1 MAPSDKIRVLLAED
15 HAVVR
20 ESIRQLLD
28 REGDLEVVGEAGDG
42 EGAVRLATQ
51 LNPDVVVMDVAMPNM
66 NGIEAT
72 RRIKTLSAATAVLAL
87 TAYDYDQ
94 YIFALLEAGAA
105 GYLLKDVSGQEL
117 IGAIRAVRRGDSV
130 LHPTVARKVVAR
142 FRGRSDRPS
151 EEEKLGFL
159 TKREIEV
166 LKGAA
171 KGMCNK
177 DIAEELFLSVRS
189 VESHMGS
196 ILNKLG
202 VGSRT
207 EAVVHALKKGWFTL
221 EDLDIE

>member
-1 MAPSDKIRVLLAED
+1 M
-15 HAVVR
+15 
-20 ESIRQLLD
+20 
-28 REGDLEVVGEAGDG
+28 
-42 EGAVRLATQ
+42 
-51 LNPDVVVMDVAMPNM
+51 
-66 NGIEAT
+66 
-72 RRIKTLSAATAVLAL
+72 
-87 TAYDYDQ
+87 
-94 YIFALLEAGAA
+94 
-105 GYLLKDVSGQEL
+105 
-117 IGAIRAVRRGDSV
+117 
-130 LHPTVARKVVAR
+130 
-142 FRGRSDRPS
+142 
-151 EEEKLGFL
+151 
-159 TKREIEV
+159 